1 MSVWTHVNGVVRLN
15 DYSFLSSKRNTR
27 KDVEKIIGPMCL
39 FHNWN
44 ENTKLPLGSEGSI
57 EYKVIQSTE
66 ESNLARFNIIFWGDL
81 RDYDDL
87 NEIIQWFNNLK
98 KEIESKD
105 TFMQYRDAIL
115 SCECEA
121 GNSIIVKLNTDTNKL
136 EVI

>member
-44 ENTKLPLGSEGSI
+44 KNTKLPLGSEGSV

-115 SCECEA
+115 SCECEL
-121 GNSIIVKLNTDTNKL
+121 GNSIIVKLNTETNKL